1 MAYEGFKDL
10 ARRTASDKVLG
21 DIILLKVQNK
31 MDIKEILLL

>member
-1 MAYEGFKDL
+1 MAYDDFKDL
-10 ARRTASDKVLG
+10 ARRAASDKVLR